1 MSINVLY
8 LPGQSVGDD
17 SYGSAYAQWPYLGS
31 YPYTTPEG
39 GRRAIQLQEK
49 ALSLECL
56 IAYRPL
62 QNLELSLGGKYAAS
76 DQPSINSEGQK
87 TLRIDPAFYDMDGF
101 PDPYDAGEFFYPSY
115 PDLGGFEY
123 TGVSSSHQEKFG
135 IEAGISIISEKN
147 VTTRYVCPYGFA
159 LAPVPGGQFITS
171 LVFHYDRQPIDNVR
185 NDQTIAGTT
194 RTTLQGYEITDA
206 TRSLFSA
213 GGGLTCGLSD
223 KSTASLQFNFAPTQP
238 WIDQT
243 LVSRYRRGQAAW
255 HNKDVNNSGGFRNMH
270 LATEFVNRPDPGLEL
285 SLGANFD
292 AHQLLQDGNVVL
304 ANNEGLSY
312 TRDEYSTRSSLQQSE
327 FGVYV
332 GVATFSDR
340 EIEAQLLQ
348 PSPFVLPA
356 LGKGYYAITGRAAL
370 SEGWRKEAS
379 EDKSGKSA
387 ENWRTPTLRFG
398 GMFLFGFSDETTIL
412 LSIGYAPPVARGDR
426 SFSHI
431 HFWPSPIPDQQSV
444 STFHTEEILLAVTFS
459 YRPVPQVEL
468 SIRTTYADT
477 RQPLEGSTVGQTL
490 IPSPYYQTSTT
501 RCRMLDMRVGMT
513 VLTF

>member
-1 MSINVLY
+1 MSINVLF

-17 SYGSAYAQWPYLGS
+17 SYGSTYAQWPYLGS

-39 GRRAIQLQEK
+39 GRRAIHLQEK

-62 QNLELSLGGKYAAS
+62 QNLELSLGGNYAAS
-76 DQPSINSEGQK
+76 DQPSIDSEGQK
-87 TLRIDPAFYDMDGF
+87 TLRIVPAFYDRDGF

-147 VTTRYVCPYGFA
+147 VTTEYVCPFGFT
-159 LAPVPGGQFITS
+159 LAPVPGGRFITS

-185 NDQTIAGTT
+185 NDQTIAGTP

-206 TRSLFSA
+206 TRSLLSA
-213 GGGLTCGLSD
+213 GGRFTSGLSD

-243 LVSRYRRGQAAW
+243 LVSRYMLGQIER
-255 HNKDVNNSGGFRNMH
+255 HNRDINNSGSIRTVH
-270 LATEFVNRPDPGLEL
+270 LTADFVNRPDPALEL
-285 SLGANFD
+285 SLGAKFD
-292 AHQLLQDGNVVL
+292 AQQLLQDGNVVL
-304 ANNEGLSY
+304 TVEHPSY
-312 TRDEYSTRSSLQQSE
+312 GQDTYSTRSSLEQSE

-340 EIEAQLLQ
+340 KIEAQILQ
-348 PSPFVLPA
+348 PSTFQLPT
-356 LGKGYYAITGRAAL
+356 LGKGCFALTGRVAL
-370 SEGWRKEAS
+370 SEGWRNEAS

-387 ENWRTPTLRFG
+387 ENWRTPMLRFS

-444 STFHTEEILLAVTFS
+444 STFHTEEIVLNVTFA
-459 YRPVPQVEL
+459 YRPVSGVEL
-468 SIRTTYADT
+468 SIRTTYADR
-477 RQPLEGSTVGQTL
+477 RQPLEGSTVGQYL
-490 IPSPYYQTSTT
+490 VPSPYDQTSTT
-501 RCRMLDMRVGMT
+501 RCRMLDIRAGIA